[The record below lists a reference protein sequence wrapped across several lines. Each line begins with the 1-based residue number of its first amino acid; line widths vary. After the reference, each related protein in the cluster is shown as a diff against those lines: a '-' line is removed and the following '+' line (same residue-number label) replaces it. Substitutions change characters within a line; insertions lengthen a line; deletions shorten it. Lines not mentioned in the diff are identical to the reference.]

1 MLTEV
6 FNTLRDAFPDY
17 NHLVGTKDP
26 TEIPQNKFPFFA
38 YYVESLKVSPKGGSS
53 FEVLTNY
60 IITIGIKA
68 DQTEPT
74 DVEQLKE
81 TSSKVSTMLLEKGFT
96 KEPVEVEYVYRQPN
110 VFAILKFQT
119 TERV

>member
-6 FNTLRDAFPDY
+6 FNTLRTAFPDY

-38 YYVESLKVSPKGGSS
+38 YYIEGVKISPKGGSS

-68 DQTEPT
+68 DQTEPA
-74 DVEQLKE
+74 EIEKLKE
-81 TSSKVSTMLLEKGFT
+81 TASKVSILLLEKGFT
-96 KEPVEVEYVYRQPN
+96 KEPVEVEFVYRQPN
-110 VFAILKFQT
+110 VFAVIKFQAN
-119 TERV
+119 ERV